1 MAKKWHEK
9 YQHLLFEEKEH
20 GILLMTINRPE
31 QMNAT
36 DAVLHNAL
44 SKVWLDIDDDADV
57 RVVIVTGAGRAFSAG
72 GDLSWVSTIVNN

>member
-1 MAKKWHEK
+1 MTKEWHKK

-36 DAVLHNAL
+36 DTALHNAL
-44 SKVWLDIDDDADV
+44 SKI
-57 RVVIVTGAGRAFSAG
+57 
-72 GDLSWVSTIVNN
+72 